1 MAQNNKKIEL
11 DIDAKIKSAN
21 AETDLRKLSRQLRDL
36 NSELSKIGDTS
47 SEDFIKLSEAIS
59 KVEGKIGDASDRLK
73 TITGEPLERVNNGM
87 SLLSD
92 GLMNLD
98 FDKATI
104 GIDGMADG
112 FGKMNFADI
121 KEGIGKVATS
131 FANLGKAL
139 LSNPYFLLISA
150 TVLLIMN
157 FEKLTKIVGPIGDI
171 FRIVGKAIQFI
182 TDAVSQLTDAI
193 GLTTVELDKQTVKL
207 EEVSNTQK
215 VLIENQKKLAEA
227 GKLTMSSLAADIFAL
242 STNYKQASND
252 LDLFL
257 EKNKRAAKDIKD
269 ESRYADA
276 AIQKEYEDKLNI
288 FDEARNNL
296 FASTVDIK
304 TKLDDINLQTLKS
317 QSESYIATI
326 DNKEKAEKAKL
337 QLDYKYNKEAAK
349 IEKERLEKSLVD
361 IEDTILNVKNSVGF
375 ASNAALGE
383 TVKNLESIKQLTKT
397 SLENLNRDVNTS
409 GVKLQK
415 ELNQI
420 TLNYT
425 LERIETQKTILKNAS
440 DTQLKQ
446 VEINSKKGLVTTQ
459 QFELQKQS
467 VIVDRLNNESKL
479 VKDTFD
485 KQIMFYSK
493 TEKAAKE
500 NADIIKLL
508 ESTKAKLLNDI
519 NQDIEDITLTTNNN
533 IKKNTEEV
541 YKERENYAKEAYEIE
556 KQLIDAQIAST
567 QNLIDINNVR
577 IQELNSTANQYKNV
591 LEEETDAIME
601 NYGNQLFLLDEQKQ
615 KELKI
620 NENNTINR
628 KEKELE
634 IEAKYNALIK
644 KSGLDTAEAITAA
657 KIKEIDRQMSYFKAG
672 LEGATLLADIA
683 QNIDDQRRKDGEEQS
698 FKAASKEFVIRQ
710 GLAAAGVIMSTSES
724 VMKSVAA
731 SPLTGGMP
739 WTAINIGMGALQ
751 LAKILTT
758 KFNFNGG
765 GGSVAGAG
773 GGSTNVTAP
782 DMAQQP
788 NNPFFSQ
795 GYMNQNIGPN
805 GMVGFRPGK
814 DNSMIKVGVY
824 ESDIRNVM
832 NKVNVLETRSTLSG
846 AGN

>member
-1 MAQNNKKIEL
+1 MATNNKKIEL

-252 LDLFL
+252 LDIFL

-276 AIQKEYEDKLNI
+276 AIQKEYQDKLNI

-296 FASTVDIK
+296 FAATVDIK

-317 QSESYIATI
+317 QSESYIATV

-375 ASNAALGE
+375 ATNAALGE
-383 TVKNLESIKQLTKT
+383 TVKNLENIKKLTKT

-420 TLNYT
+420 TLKYT

-567 QNLIDINNVR
+567 QNLIDITNIR
-577 IQELNSTANQYKNV
+577 ISQLNSTANQYKNV

-620 NENNTINR
+620 NETNTINR
-628 KEKELE
+628 KQKELE

-644 KSGLDTAEAITAA
+644 KSGLDTAEAITDA
-657 KIKEIDRQMSYFKAG
+657 KNKQLEKQMKYFRAG
-672 LEGATLLADIA
+672 LESATLLADIA
-683 QNIDDQRRKDGEEQS
+683 QNIDEQRRKDGEEQS
-698 FKAASKEFVIRQ
+698 FRAASKEFVIRQ

-724 VMKSVAA
+724 VMKSVNA

-782 DMAQQP
+782 QMAEAP
-788 NNPFFSQ
+788 KNPFFSQ
-795 GYMNQNIGPN
+795 GYMAGISPN
-805 GMVGFRPGK
+805 GEFGFRPSGGGQGQ
-814 DNSMIKVGVY
+814 KVYVL
-824 ESDIRNVM
+824 ESDITAM
-832 NKVNVLETRSTLSG
+832 TKKVNVLETRSTLSG